1 MFKLIFINLK
11 INNLSFD
18 LKKMQSKTTKIKSVQ
33 DDIDNL
39 KKRREER
46 KAKENRKITSSNHE
60 GRLMDKDYEK
70 IFDLKI
76 QQEED

>member
-1 MFKLIFINLK
+1 
-11 INNLSFD
+11 
-18 LKKMQSKTTKIKSVQ
+18 MQSKTTKIKSVQ

-70 IFDLKI
+70 TIKI
-76 QQEED
+76 I